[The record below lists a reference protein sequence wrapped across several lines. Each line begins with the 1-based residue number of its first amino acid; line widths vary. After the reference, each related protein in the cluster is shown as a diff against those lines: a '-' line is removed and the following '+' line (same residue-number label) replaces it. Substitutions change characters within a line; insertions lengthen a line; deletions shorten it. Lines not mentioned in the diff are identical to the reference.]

1 MILMKKSLQDLL
13 LYIPLS
19 QLTFITSLPKE
30 PVHYETIIDFIPGQ
44 WLERPTLII
53 LKNFEEWNKLNEKE
67 LTIRLIQD
75 PNFVGMV
82 ICNTN
87 SILIQEEICT
97 LFLEFQLPIIQVHG
111 PTLIHVFQQTNEF
124 LYPYSQL
131 SIELQGFM
139 EKGFISL
146 ASELSKGLDTP
157 LLYFDQNEQILW
169 QTGEKE
175 ELQEANRWLNIHR
188 RKLKNRDYS
197 TSTTEAGDSF
207 QVYTIQISE
216 MVNHTLVASAQLF
229 NWQKKMID
237 KLVGLTALSL
247 QTQGIFQEQQE
258 VFKEHFIYDLL
269 FHKFESKKVM
279 IKQGKIWGWNLEKP
293 HHLLILNIE
302 LPDEL
307 MTDINWLEEIILF
320 LEAEVAN
327 MKETMIV
334 FPFQD
339 QIILLLEDA
348 EERINS
354 ERKNYAVQT
363 ISHLEKS
370 LSSKWSNFRFKIGIG
385 KWYQDTINLNKSYQ
399 EAKLALQFGQNW
411 FENNKNIFHINN
423 LGIFRLLIHIQ
434 YELLLDFC
442 QEYLSALI
450 EGDRENGTEYIK
462 TLQAYIQHQGKI
474 SEVSETLYVH
484 PNTLRNRLK
493 KIEDITGLQ
502 LQDINDLLI
511 LTIAVGIFSFVNS

>member
-1 MILMKKSLQDLL
+1 MKNSLQDLL
-13 LYIPLS
+13 IYIPLS
-19 QLTFITSLPKE
+19 QLTYITSLPKE
-30 PVHYETIIDFIPGQ
+30 LVHYETILDNIPGQ
-44 WLERPTLII
+44 LLERPTLII
-53 LKNFEEWNKLNEKE
+53 LKNYDEWKKLNETE
-67 LTIRLIQD
+67 ITIRLIQD
-75 PNFVGMV
+75 PNLIGMV
-82 ICNTN
+82 LCHPDPI
-87 SILIQEEICT
+87 IIQEEVFT
-97 LFLEFQLPIIQVHG
+97 HFLECQLPIIQVPDHS
-111 PTLIHVFQQTNEF
+111 LIHVFQQTNEF

-146 ASELSKGLDTP
+146 ASELSKGLNTP

-175 ELQEANRWLNIHR
+175 ELQEANRWFNIHR
-188 RKLKNRDYS
+188 RKLKNGEYS
-197 TSTTEAGDSF
+197 NLNTDVEGSF

-216 MVNHTLVASAQLF
+216 FMNHSLLASAQLLS
-229 NWQKKMID
+229 WQKRMVD

-247 QTQGIFQEQQE
+247 QTQGIFEEQQE
-258 VFKEHFIYDLL
+258 IFKEHFIYDLL

-279 IKQGKIWGWNLEKP
+279 IKQGKTWGWNLEKP

-302 LPDEL
+302 LSDEF
-307 MTDINWLEEIILF
+307 MTNMNWLEEIILF
-320 LEAEVAN
+320 LEAEAAT
-327 MKETMIV
+327 MKETIIV

-354 ERKNYAVQT
+354 ERKNYVVET
-363 ISHLEKS
+363 ISHIEKS
-370 LSSKWSNFRFKIGIG
+370 LSSKWSNIRFKIGIG

-399 EAKLALQFGQNW
+399 EAKLALQFGQSW

-434 YELLLDFC
+434 HELLYDFSL
-442 QEYLSALI
+442 EYLSTLI

-511 LTIAVGIFSFVNS
+511 LTIAVGIYSFVHT